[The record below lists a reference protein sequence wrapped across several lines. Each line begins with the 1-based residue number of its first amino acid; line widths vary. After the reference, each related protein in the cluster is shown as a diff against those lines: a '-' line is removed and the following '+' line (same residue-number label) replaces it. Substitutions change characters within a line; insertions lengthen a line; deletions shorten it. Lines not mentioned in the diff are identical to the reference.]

1 MDALSE
7 GGIDPTAEAA
17 HHVERYGARSVGRS
31 VSLRLR
37 RLPEHAGAARSG
49 ACGARAGG
57 PCPGGATRG
66 PRRGEGRRGRKVAG
80 GRRDSRGR
88 PAADPLLRASHGTV
102 GAGAPSTAKS
112 ARPRCGTPR
121 SARFTAAPHVTVT
134 GGTAQSLVGQTTRPD
149 RIQQHTYARCTGS
162 RVTAV
167 GHSWRATSSS
177 RSPTRTDATPRQ
189 PPHREC
195 CPPG

>member
-1 MDALSE
+1 MLRDTAPDRSVARLASGSAGCRNTRGRLARALAVLE
-7 GGIDPTAEAA
+7 QGDLVQAARLAGLDEAKAAEAA
-17 HHVERYGARSVGRS
+17 KLLVAAGIVEA
-31 VSLRLR
+31 
-37 RLPEHAGAARSG
+37 
-49 ACGARAGG
+49 
-57 PCPGGATRG
+57 
-66 PRRGEGRRGRKVAG
+66 
-80 GRRDSRGR
+80 GR
-88 PAADPLLRASHGTV
+88 PLTRSCASHGTV